1 MTLKKASIEFVNH
14 ESLKING
21 IEIMPD
27 AKQLLHYYHKQQ
39 YELFGELIGA
49 IAAKIEHEIIDD
61 GESMLGGD
69 EDLF

>member
-27 AKQLLHYYHKQQ
+27 AKQLLHYYHK
-39 YELFGELIGA
+39 
-49 IAAKIEHEIIDD
+49 
-61 GESMLGGD
+61 
-69 EDLF
+69 